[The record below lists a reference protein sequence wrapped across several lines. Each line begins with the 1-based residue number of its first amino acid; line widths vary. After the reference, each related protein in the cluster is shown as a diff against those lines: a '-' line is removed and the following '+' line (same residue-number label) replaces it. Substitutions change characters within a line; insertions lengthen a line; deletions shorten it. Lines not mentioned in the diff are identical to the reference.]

1 MSNSSCSIVRDLL
14 PLYDDKALSPK
25 TAEVVKNHLDK
36 CPECRDYLAHIHHVV
51 RAMQNQN
58 ARNNYRYSEVVR
70 RIRRNF
76 FVELAVGTAVFSF
89 ACAALIKLA
98 SRE

>member
-1 MSNSSCSIVRDLL
+1 MNNSSCSIIQDLL
-14 PLYDDKALSPK
+14 PLYEDKVLSPK
-25 TAEVVKNHLDK
+25 TAEVVKHHLEK
-36 CPECRDYLAHIHHVV
+36 CSECREYRTHIHHVV

-70 RIRRNF
+70 KIRRSF
-76 FVELAVGTAVFSF
+76 LIELAVGAAVFSF